1 MTRDE
6 VTRRSWILRLG
17 GATVL
22 TGFSGTL
29 VAADKLPLPP
39 GLYEPSLDH
48 LAHSLKT
55 ATAPL
60 PDPPAPRYFAP
71 EDFSLIQELV
81 GLMLGEEPTAP
92 PVPEIAVWIDLI
104 VGRSDSVRSSARSL
118 TPAHRRLAVDFYG
131 DDTVRELENEEPQA
145 ICRAGLAALKG
156 TGFGN
161 LDTTARLAQLVGLE
175 NAGDSFIA
183 WLKRRVLD
191 GFYTSRQGLQ
201 ELDYKGNAFWP
212 ESPGCEHE
220 H

>member
-1 MTRDE
+1 MTHDE

-17 GATVL
+17 GATAL

-29 VAADKLPLPP
+29 VAAEPPLPP

-55 ATAPL
+55 ATAPM
-60 PDPPAPRYFAP
+60 PDPPPPRYFAP

-81 GLMLGEEPTAP
+81 ALMLGEEPAVP

-104 VGRSDSVRSSARSL
+104 VGRSDSVRTAARSL

-131 DDTVRELENEEPQA
+131 QDTVRELESEEPQA
-145 ICRAGLAALKG
+145 ICRAGLAALKRG
-156 TGFGN
+156 GFRN
-161 LDTTARLAQLVGLE
+161 LDTTARMAQLVELE
-175 NAGDSFIA
+175 NAGNPFIA

-212 ESPGCEHE
+212 ESPGCGHD
-220 H
+220 HS